1 MKQQSLDIKSIP
13 SKLLEIVQRLKGYSV
28 IAFIALIVI
37 LYGFVLLRISV
48 LSSTEPSEDAISKHV
63 QTAKVLHI
71 DQAVV
76 DQLQSLQDNSVSV
89 KSLFNEAR
97 GNPFQE

>member
-13 SKLLEIVQRLKGYSV
+13 AKIFEIAQKLKGYSG
-28 IAFIALIVI
+28 IAFIVLIAV
-37 LYGFVLLRISV
+37 LYGFVLLRISI

-63 QTAKVLHI
+63 QAAKVLHI
-71 DQAVV
+71 DQNVV

-89 KSLFNEAR
+89 KSLFSEAR